1 MTGPG
6 CFSLERDSGEW
17 TLREVN
23 GAPPPARPPLDLHFT
38 LGETEE
44 GRGDGVGSLGMCTL
58 HTILVLACLV
68 SFFFFGEGRGG
79 QEK

>member
-1 MTGPG
+1 ME
-6 CFSLERDSGEW
+6 L
-17 TLREVN
+17 
-23 GAPPPARPPLDLHFT
+23 PPPARPPLDLHFT